1 MVKYRSLKGGA
12 PMRISNEGLAL
23 IKRAIY
29 LLTEEDRFQ
38 VEGESELLAQKLS
51 EVVVEP
57 AERQRAKERTSN
69 RVRNSVKRKLDPLY
83 GRRKQK
89 F

>member
-1 MVKYRSLKGGA
+1 
-12 PMRISNEGLAL
+12 MRISNEGLAL

-38 VEGESELLAQKLS
+38 VEGESKLLAQKLL

-57 AERQRAKERTSN
+57 AERQRAKERASN
-69 RVRNSVKRKLDPLY
+69 RVRNSAKRKLNPLY
-83 GRRKQK
+83 GRRKQ
-89 F
+89 